1 MANHKQKTVQCS
13 SDEIQKSTIKA
24 DLEKYRREAVELGA
38 SEAKLIPA
46 SLIQIDERVRLKC
59 AIPPCPN
66 YGQCGNCPP
75 NLPDL
80 DFIRK
85 ALERY
90 HWLVVFKND
99 IPPADFANIDRS
111 NPNRRKH
118 QLRTYEIAAKL
129 ESSVF
134 RGGYNFALGLG
145 AGSCRNALCNG
156 EICRKLE
163 SGRCTHILKARP
175 SMEAMGINVM
185 DLINKVGWEIYSI
198 PWIID
203 AKSHPGSISVGCVFI
218 D

>member
-1 MANHKQKTVQCS
+1 VVDIEYKTTHLASEEQDIGS
-13 SDEIQKSTIKA
+13 KA
-24 DLEKYRREAVELGA
+24 DFEKYCQEALELGA
-38 SEAKLIPA
+38 SEARLIPA
-46 SLIQIDERVRLKC
+46 NLIRIDERVRLKC

-80 DFIRK
+80 DFIRR

-99 IPPADFANIDRS
+99 VPPADFTNINRS

-118 QLRTYEIAAKL
+118 QLTMYEIAAKL
-129 ESSVF
+129 ESSAF
-134 RGGYNFALGLG
+134 RAGYNFALGLG

-156 EICRKLE
+156 EICKKLE
-163 SGRCTHILKARP
+163 SGGCLHILQARP
-175 SMEAMGINVM
+175 SMEAMGINVI
-185 DLINKVGWEIYSI
+185 DLVNKVGWRIYPVARSV
-198 PWIID
+198 D
-203 AKSHPGSISVGCVFI
+203 SKSHPGGISVGCVFI